1 MLSDQDVVIDSVKP
15 ISDHGNTYI
24 IYNDAYPNEYYMI
37 ENRQKTG
44 WDQSYPAAGMMITHV
59 DFDKDVWENNIP
71 NSILTLEEALQIER
85 TCGNDHQRMTIF
97 HADNDDQTTDFSLQ
111 RDPYPYSKRDSLT
124 DNSFPPARLY
134 TPNLAGK
141 KLMGKPITNITRNA
155 DLTISFHFYGN
166 NEQTG
171 IRDERLDWWNGE
183 RQVIY
188 RMGERTIWT
197 PLDATSHQK
206 NQKFLSH

>member
-1 MLSDQDVVIDSVKP
+1 V
-15 ISDHGNTYI
+15 
-24 IYNDAYPNEYYMI
+24 
-37 ENRQKTG
+37 
-44 WDQSYPAAGMMITHV
+44 HV
-59 DFDKDVWENNIP
+59 DFDKQIWEANGVNVIQTVG
-71 NSILTLEEALQIER
+71 NFQ
-85 TCGNDHQRMTIF
+85 NDHQRMTIF
-97 HADNDDQTTDFSLQ
+97 HADNDEQATDFSLQ
-111 RDPYPYSKRDSLT
+111 RDPYPYGKRDSLT

-166 NEQTG
+166 NGQTG

-197 PLDATSHQK
+197 PLDATSNRK